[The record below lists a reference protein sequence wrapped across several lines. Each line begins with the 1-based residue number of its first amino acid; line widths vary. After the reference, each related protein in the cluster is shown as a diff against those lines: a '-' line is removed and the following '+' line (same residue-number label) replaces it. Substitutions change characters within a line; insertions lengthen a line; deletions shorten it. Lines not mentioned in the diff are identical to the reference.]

1 MKAQDIR
8 ARLEKVQETITKK
21 QGTLEKYRKK
31 AEKIR
36 SQILEKGWDLE
47 AGRYQKQDTPEH
59 NDCYWTFCDLDDA
72 EEGIKRTEKA
82 IQEKLEML
90 KKYKEQLLEALE
102 KEAERERFP
111 EIFDQY
117 RDVVVADWD
126 AWDARRK
133 ERLRKEYDAL
143 LADDDLPSVR
153 WKKKSAFMQK
163 NGAHSIEFMRS
174 SAEET
179 HKENVQSAERLLTN
193 LWTRVK
199 EIVGTATD
207 WSGLVIRMG
216 NEYEG
221 AVINGW
227 VNGTDGK
234 AVVETISAGGW
245 NIQKF
250 HYRTLV
256 HRW

>member
-1 MKAQDIR
+1 MKSEEIR
-8 ARLEKVQETITKK
+8 ARLEKVQETIAKK
-21 QGTLEKYRKK
+21 QVTIEKYRKK

-36 SQILEKGWDLE
+36 SQITEKGWDLE

-59 NDCYWTFCDLDDA
+59 NDCYWTFCDLGDA
-72 EEGIKRTEKA
+72 EEGIERTERA
-82 IQEKLEML
+82 IQEKLEAL
-90 KKYKEQLLEALE
+90 KKYEAQF
-102 KEAERERFP
+102 KEAVKKEEERSRFP

-117 RDVVVADWD
+117 RDTIVDEWD

-133 ERLRKEYDAL
+133 KRLRKEYDAMFT
-143 LADDDLPSVR
+143 DDDLPSER
-153 WKKKSAFMQK
+153 WKKQRVFLLK
-163 NGAHSIEFMRS
+163 NGLNSIEFMRS

-179 HKENVQSAERLLTN
+179 HKENVQSAERLLEN

-234 AVVETISAGGW
+234 AVVETISAC
-245 NIQKF
+245 
-250 HYRTLV
+250 
-256 HRW
+256 